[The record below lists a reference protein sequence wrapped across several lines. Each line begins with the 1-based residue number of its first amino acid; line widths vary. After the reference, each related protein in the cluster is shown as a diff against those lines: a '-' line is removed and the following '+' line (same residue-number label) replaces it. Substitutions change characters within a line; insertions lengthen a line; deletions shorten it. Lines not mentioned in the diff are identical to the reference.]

1 MLRIQANL
9 NNFTHPLTC
18 PINLHATFNFQQHDS
33 LGRWPVPPS
42 IPPPAVVAAKEG
54 GALPAAEGECR
65 ERLPLLPEAQHNCSP
80 RRRHRGDDPE
90 PPEASRSQ
98 AVLAS
103 EERVMDAFA
112 TGAIRL
118 GGDQAECGGGYPP
131 PPRRVRSLRPGER
144 RRESCRRSWRLRS
157 ASWTRLPRAPRPSA
171 RLKTRCNRK
180 EIGCRCTGSRGGGAS
195 ENN

>member
-1 MLRIQANL
+1 MLVAGPPAPRHANL
-9 NNFTHPLTC
+9 YTAVERC
-18 PINLHATFNFQQHDS
+18 WRDEE
-33 LGRWPVPPS
+33 GDD
-42 IPPPAVVAAKEG
+42 PADA
-54 GALPAAEGECR
+54 
-65 ERLPLLPEAQHNCSP
+65 PLLPEAQHHCSP

-171 RLKTRCNRK
+171 RLKTRCKNRRR
-180 EIGCRCTGSRGGGAS
+180 EETRQSAGAANAISRAKRRL
-195 ENN
+195 